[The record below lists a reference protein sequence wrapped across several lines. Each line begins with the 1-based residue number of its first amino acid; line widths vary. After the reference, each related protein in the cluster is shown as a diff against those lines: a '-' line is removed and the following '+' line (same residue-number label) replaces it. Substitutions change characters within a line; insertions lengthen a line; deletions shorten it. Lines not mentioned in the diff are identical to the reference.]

1 MVEEGISEGDGE
13 EVVIRKEITK
23 LLSTE
28 GKESGEERNIK
39 KTKFSRQM
47 LQNWKKKKTTRF
59 SDYIH
64 LSRWR
69 RRKAES

>member
-47 LQNWKKKKTTRF
+47 LQNWKKKK
-59 SDYIH
+59 DY
-64 LSRWR
+64 
-69 RRKAES
+69 